1 MGTKLITNADIV
13 PPPFTFNPLKHH
25 LGYIRNLI
33 NTTIT
38 EQSEEKFLSLI
49 NGIGPQL
56 TDIYLGGYSLPQI
69 LQSIKSQLC
78 NLRSFEKET
87 YEIWGDNSGKHY
99 NFLEL
104 DDNSKWTFRLGEKE
118 GRYIHFHPARL
129 GCSVRMR
136 GTTLKTAL
144 ALKIIA
150 KEKTALYSDTDYI
163 NTIRKNALNLS
174 PIKDVKHFTAIRKIM
189 DLI

>member
-1 MGTKLITNADIV
+1 MATKLITNADIV

-25 LGYIRNLI
+25 LGYIRDLI
-33 NTTIT
+33 NKT
-38 EQSEEKFLSLI
+38 ETEDSKENFFRLI

-56 TDIYLGGYSLPQI
+56 TDIYYGGYSLSQI

-78 NLRSFEKET
+78 NLCSFEKEK
-87 YEIWGDNSGKHY
+87 YEKWVDNSGKHY

-104 DDNSKWTFRLGEKE
+104 EDHSKWTFRLGEKE

-129 GCSVRMR
+129 SCSVRIR

-150 KEKTALYSDTDYI
+150 KENTSLYSDTDYI

-174 PIKDVKHFTAIRKIM
+174 PIKDVKHFTAIGKIM